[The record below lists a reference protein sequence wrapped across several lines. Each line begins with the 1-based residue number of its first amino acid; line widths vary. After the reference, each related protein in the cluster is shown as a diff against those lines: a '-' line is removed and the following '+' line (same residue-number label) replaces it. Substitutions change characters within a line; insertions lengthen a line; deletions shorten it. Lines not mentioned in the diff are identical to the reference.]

1 MKQIFLNGK
10 YQLTSTD
17 SYFWEK
23 YDDAIPVFQLEG
35 TAKSILGKD
44 WKKDHQTSVIRNFF
58 DRMAKK
64 GVDVYEI
71 EDPILF
77 GKIESSK
84 SPYRFAEIVLFNEI
98 KFTYSVEEFQD
109 LLKKKKIKIE
119 KIGQFYN

>member
-1 MKQIFLNGK
+1 MQQIFLNGT

-23 YDDAIPVFQLEG
+23 YDDAIPVFHLEG

-58 DRMAKK
+58 DRMAKR

-77 GKIESSK
+77 GKVKCAK
-84 SPYRFAEIVLFNEI
+84 SPFRFAEIVLFDEI
-98 KFTYSVEEFQD
+98 KFTHSVSEFEE
-109 LLKKKKIKIE
+109 LLKKKKIKIQ
-119 KIGQFYN
+119 KVDQFNN